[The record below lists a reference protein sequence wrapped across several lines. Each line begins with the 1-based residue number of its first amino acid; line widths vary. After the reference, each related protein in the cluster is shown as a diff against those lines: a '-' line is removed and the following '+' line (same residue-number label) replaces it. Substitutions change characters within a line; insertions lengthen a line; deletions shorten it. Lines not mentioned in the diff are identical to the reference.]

1 MEIPADRVIAGADLS
16 QPIDALFVNAPLR
29 DYSVRRRINDFTL
42 PVLGMGY
49 IATYAAA
56 RGFNVGV
63 IDAEALGLGV
73 DQAIGLINAAAPRW
87 VGFNLLAPTYELS
100 ARIAAGIDP
109 AIRVMA
115 GGHQAKAMPSGV
127 LHDPRFGRLQAL
139 VLGEGETRVAELLA
153 DRRSRSGLP
162 GVLWLDPATKTP
174 VTGSGANN
182 TRHLAPDIDAL
193 PFVDRRFLADDPYRA
208 PDGRL
213 EANMVGAR
221 GCPYD
226 CSFCGAAVSAN
237 PDITIR
243 TRDPE
248 NIVAEMD
255 ELHAMYDVTAFRF
268 VDDLFL
274 GYERFIRRCMAAFSA
289 HRIGNGYVWDATGR
303 INILYRADDAL
314 LDTLAANGLREVAL
328 GIESGSERLLAY
340 MGKRIHPEMT
350 RSVLRRLLARGIS
363 VKGYFILGFPTESR
377 DELDTT
383 VRHVYELW
391 DIADGAPG
399 RFRASVF
406 EFRPY
411 PGTPEWQRL
420 ISSGEYKPEQLLDY
434 SAVDLTGDGLDE
446 AMLERDEF
454 NFSVN
459 IQFGEA
465 TVREVR
471 ERLTELSREQYRRGR
486 AA

>member
-1 MEIPADRVIAGADLS
+1 MEIPANRAIAGADLS
-16 QPIDALFVNAPLR
+16 RPLDALFVNAPLR
-29 DYSVRRRINDFTL
+29 DYSLRPRINDFTL

-56 RGFNVGV
+56 QGFNVGV
-63 IDAEALGLGV
+63 IDAEALGLGI
-73 DQAIGLINAAAPRW
+73 DQVIGLINEAAPRW
-87 VGFNLLAPTYELS
+87 AGFNLLAPTYELS
-100 ARIAAGIDP
+100 ARIAAGLD
-109 AIRVMA
+109 AGIRVMA
-115 GGHQAKAMPSGV
+115 GGHQAKAMPSAV
-127 LHDPRFGRLQAL
+127 LHDPRFDRLQAL
-139 VLGEGETRVAELLA
+139 VLGEGETRVAELLT

-174 VTGSGANN
+174 VTGSGSNGG
-182 TRHLAPDIDAL
+182 RYLAPDIDAL

-255 ELHAMYDVTAFRF
+255 QLRAGYGVTAFRF

-274 GYERFIRRCMAAFSA
+274 GYERFIHRCMAAFSA
-289 HRIGNGYVWDATGR
+289 HRIGDRYVWDATGR
-303 INILYRADDAL
+303 INILHRADDDL

-350 RSVLRRLLARGIS
+350 RSVLHRLVARGIS

-377 DELDTT
+377 AELDAT

-411 PGTPEWQRL
+411 PGTPEWHRL
-420 ISSGEYKPEQLLDY
+420 VSSGEYEPRQLMDY
-434 SAVDLTGDGLDE
+434 TAVDLTGDGLDE
-446 AMLERDEF
+446 AMRGRDEF

-465 TVREVR
+465 SVREIR
-471 ERLTELSREQYRRGR
+471 ERLTELSREQYQRSR
-486 AA
+486 AS

>member
-1 MEIPADRVIAGADLS
+1 METPADRAIAGADLS
-16 QPIDALFVNAPLR
+16 RPLDALFVNAPLR
-29 DYSVRRRINDFTL
+29 DYSLRPRVNDFTL

-49 IATYAAA
+49 IATYATAQ
-56 RGFNVGV
+56 GFNVGV
-63 IDAEALGLGV
+63 VDAEALGLGI
-73 DQAIGLINAAAPRW
+73 DQVTGLINEAAPRW
-87 VGFNLLAPTYELS
+87 AGFNLLAPTYELS
-100 ARIAAGIDP
+100 ARIAAGLDP
-109 AIRVMA
+109 GIRVMA
-115 GGHQAKAMPSGV
+115 GGHQAKAMPSSI
-127 LHDPRFGRLQAL
+127 LHDHRFGRLQAL
-139 VLGEGETRVAELLA
+139 VLGEGETRVAKLLA
-153 DRRSRSGLP
+153 DRRSRSCLP

-174 VTGSGANN
+174 MTGSGADSV
-182 TRHLAPDIDAL
+182 RYLSPDINTL
-193 PFVDRRFLADDPYRA
+193 PFVDRRFLASDPYQA

-213 EANMVGAR
+213 EASMVGAR

-243 TRDPE
+243 TRHPE

-255 ELHAMYDVTAFRF
+255 QLHAAYGVTAFRF

-274 GYERFIRRCMAAFSA
+274 GYERFIRRYMAAFSA
-289 HRIGNGYVWDATGR
+289 YQIGDRYVWDATGR
-303 INILYRADDAL
+303 INILHRADDEL

-340 MGKRIHPEMT
+340 MGKRIHPDMT
-350 RSVLRRLLARGIS
+350 RSVLRRLVARGIT

-377 DELDTT
+377 AELDAT
-383 VRHVYELW
+383 VQHVYELW
-391 DIADGAPG
+391 DIADSSPG
-399 RFRASVF
+399 QFRASVF

-420 ISSGEYKPEQLLDY
+420 IVSGEYEPKQLLDY
-434 SAVDLTGDGLDE
+434 TAVDLTDGGLDE
-446 AMLERDEF
+446 AMRGRDEF

-465 TVREVR
+465 SVREVR
-471 ERLTELSREQYRRGR
+471 ERLTELSREQYQRGR